1 LADDYKILTNKLD
14 AVFEEEIS
22 ELEKIFQE
30 IE

>member
-1 LADDYKILTNKLD
+1 LADDYKILTNNLD